1 MNITFRKNYFYV
13 FILLYGFSYMCN
25 AVYGTFIPVY
35 LSFIGYSKT
44 NIGILLSLAPIV
56 AILAQPLWGTL
67 SDRAKVK
74 NTILKILIAGSALS
88 VLFYRLSTNF
98 FYLSFIIT
106 CFTFFQTSINPMSD
120 AITLEYTT
128 IAKWKFGHIRL
139 AGTIGYSSMAALA
152 GTLLM
157 GSIYKIFNIY
167 FILSVLTFGTVFL
180 LPKIKGHQFQG
191 KKFAIWSLFRE
202 KKLLIYMVFSLIIQ
216 ITIGFYN
223 TFFAIYYQ
231 QLGASN
237 ALIGWAAFISGISE
251 IPFLLW
257 AHVLLKKIKTH
268 HALLF
273 AGSLASIRWFL
284 LGIVKIP
291 YLVLILQSMHGLIY
305 IVITVSL
312 VTYINESV
320 PKELRASGQALNGIF
335 GMGIARVIG
344 SLFGGYLSDAFGI
357 RRMFLY
363 NSIFTLAAVIIFGA
377 IFYAHKEFTV
387 RDQSLK

>member
-1 MNITFRKNYFYV
+1 MNITFRKNYLYV

-25 AVYGTFIPVY
+25 AVYGTFMPVY
-35 LSFIGYSKT
+35 LRFIGYSKT
-44 NIGILLSLAPIV
+44 DIGILLSLAPII
-56 AILAQPLWGTL
+56 AILGQPLWGIL

-88 VLFYRLSTNF
+88 ILFYRFSTNF

-120 AITLEYTT
+120 AITLEYSTK
-128 IAKWKFGHIRL
+128 AKWKFGHIRL
-139 AGTIGYSSMAALA
+139 AGTIGYSLMAAIA

-157 GSIYKIFNIY
+157 GSIYKIFSIY
-167 FILSVLTFGTVFL
+167 FILAVLTFCIVFL
-180 LPKIKGHQFQG
+180 LPKVKGHQSEG
-191 KKFAIWSLFRE
+191 KKLAIWSLFRE
-202 KKLLIYMVFSLIIQ
+202 KKLLIYMIFALILQ
-216 ITIGFYN
+216 ITVGFYN
-223 TFFAIYYQ
+223 TFFSIYYQ
-231 QLGASN
+231 QLGASS

-257 AHVLLKKIKTH
+257 AHILLKKIKTH

-273 AGSLASIRWFL
+273 AGSLASIRWLL
-284 LGIVKIP
+284 LGLTKSP
-291 YLVLILQSMHGLIY
+291 SLVLILQSMHGLIY
-305 IVITVSL
+305 IVIIVSL
-312 VTYINESV
+312 ATYINESV
-320 PKELRASGQALNGIF
+320 PKELKASGQALNGIF

-357 RRMFLY
+357 RRMFIY

-377 IFYAHKEFTV
+377 IFFTHKEFTN
-387 RDQSLK
+387 RAQSVK